1 MSKVDDVVGQIKKD
15 YEPGTWDPSGF
26 QDDQA
31 KNSLDALAGLNPDE
45 FRQAFNK
52 LTFTPAWSD
61 LGLSEEVKKQLVEDA
76 GDLKNDPK
84 YKDLIAALDADDP
97 ELYIKAKE
105 DEETAKTPKFGGVD
119 EDWDLSDLPGEDEE
133 EGKHAEPVELPIPKG
148 ASAQLIALIKDTE
161 YTMQKG
167 FDTLGIRNPKSAPDF
182 SNVLDDDRAMS
193 VAGWSNIRDKHMDLT
208 DRMEKRKTKY
218 EQEHKG
224 VKFDTF
230 DTKVIKDGTFKK
242 LVGIKDEL
250 VKDLNYEP
258 TDLTHTGTKI
268 TESSGGPPEQ
278 RTQVTVYEKNTAKD
292 GDGKYYLTPEA
303 EQRYYVSVIDVA
315 AEDWDKTYAEATKEF
330 QKKAADVDN
339 KNDEDADDHSG
350 DDNKNNNSKNN
361 HSNNNNS
368 GNNNAGNSN
377 SGNNNTGNNNYV
389 PPNTSNST
397 QQAGST
403 NDDWSSTYDDL
414 LGGST
419 DTSGTTTDSGTQT
432 VSDNGTTGTSTSS
445 GYPTTSGSSS
455 PYGNSG
461 TGTTGANATPVGTT
475 ATPASSDNGMANAM
489 QQMAMMSAMSGMM
502 NQGNRQPGDDRAYDR
517 AEERDR
523 QEERDRRRERERN
536 AQAATA
542 NQAVQQGTPPGV
554 TAATYAGTPPPI
566 TAPGTTPEVQIGDTK
581 VQASPPVAEAL
592 RKQTQ
597 NTALDA
603 ISAYQGT
610 AGEIT
615 AEHPPAVVNG
625 PGELKTGDI
634 LQWERHSAL
643 IVRNE
648 HGLFVLDEGRLV
660 PLEPNNPPLVEKYGN
675 FAGFIHPTGLDVGS
689 NTADPGATALPQPKV
704 SSAPPAGPPPVGP
717 PPQV

>member
-1 MSKVDDVVGQIKKD
+1 MGDKEVQEAVDLVNKENYVGYYDGNTNFANDEDKKVLEK
-15 YEPGTWDPSGF
+15 
-26 QDDQA
+26 
-31 KNSLDALAGLNPDE
+31 LAGLSSSDFE
-45 FRQAFNK
+45 KAFNK
-52 LTFTPAWSD
+52 LD
-61 LGLSEEVKKQLVEDA
+61 DDVRRNIGEDA
-76 GDLKNDPK
+76 DEDLRNDPK
-84 YKDLIAALDADDP
+84 YKDIIYALNSGDP
-97 ELYIKAKE
+97 SGYVKTKQTAEQTA
-105 DEETAKTPKFGGVD
+105 ETPVFGNDWNLNNLPD
-119 EDWDLSDLPGEDEE
+119 EDG
-133 EGKHAEPVELPIPKG
+133 GKHAEPVKLPIPKG

-161 YTMQKG
+161 FTMQWG
-167 FDTLGIRNPKSAPDF
+167 FDTLGVRNPKDAPDF
-182 SNVLDDDRAMS
+182 TNVLDDEHITTAD
-193 VAGWSNIRDKHMDLT
+193 GWSEIKKQHGELGERL
-208 DRMEKRKTKY
+208 EKRKTDYKDK
-218 EQEHKG
+218 HKD
-224 VKFDTF
+224 VKFETF
-230 DTKVIKDGTFKK
+230 DTKVIKDDTFKE
-242 LVGIKDEL
+242 LVQIKDDL
-250 VKDLNYEP
+250 VKDLKYEP
-258 TDLTHTGTKI
+258 TKTTHTGDQI
-268 TESSGGPPEQ
+268 TESSGGPANYEH
-278 RTQVTVYEKNTAKD
+278 QVPVYEKNTVKD
-292 GDGKYYLTPEA
+292 SEGYGKFYLTAEA
-303 EQRYYVSVIDVA
+303 EQRYYVRAIDLA
-315 AEDWDKTYAEATKEF
+315 AEDWDKKYAEATKEF
-330 QKKAADVDN
+330 QKKAEN
-339 KNDEDADDHSG
+339 IDHE
-350 DDNKNNNSKNN
+350 NNNNN
-361 HSNNNNS
+361 NNNNNNSNNNNS
-368 GNNNAGNSN
+368 NNNTGNNNTGNTN
-377 SGNNNTGNNNYV
+377 TGNNNTGNNNYV
-389 PPNTSNST
+389 PPTTGNST
-397 QQAGST
+397 QQTGTA

-461 TGTTGANATPVGTT
+461 TGTTGANATPVSTT

-502 NQGNRQPGDDRAYDR
+502 NPQNRQPGDDRAYDR

-536 AQAATA
+536 AQTATA

-648 HGLFVLDEGRLV
+648 HGLFVLDDGRLV